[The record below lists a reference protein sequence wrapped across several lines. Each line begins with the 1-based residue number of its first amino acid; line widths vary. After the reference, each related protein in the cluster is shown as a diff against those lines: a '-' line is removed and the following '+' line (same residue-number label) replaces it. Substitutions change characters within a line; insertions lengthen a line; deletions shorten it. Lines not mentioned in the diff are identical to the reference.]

1 MRLTK
6 IKLAGFKSFVDPT
19 TINFPADLTA
29 IVGPNGCGKSNTID
43 AVRWVM
49 GEGSAKHLR
58 GDTMEDVIFNG
69 SSARKPVAQASVE
82 LVFDNSDGSVGG
94 EYAAYNEIA
103 LRRQVSRD
111 GTSKYFLNNTR
122 CRKRDITDIFLGTG
136 LGPRSYA
143 IIEQGMIS
151 RVVDAKPQ
159 ELRVYIE
166 EAAGISKYKER
177 RRETE
182 NRIRHTRDNLDR
194 LNDLREEIEKTINKL
209 QRQSRAAERYTD
221 LKTDE
226 RKTKAEVLGL
236 KIRGL
241 SNELCE
247 RQAALE
253 SEQTAVE
260 KQLAEVRANEA
271 STEELR
277 QERNNKAEEMN
288 SVQQS
293 FYQIGSQ
300 ITALE
305 QSIKHQQELR
315 QRQEQE
321 RAENTKL
328 MQETREHIGAD
339 QQRLEQAAQELKH
352 MQPAIDAATERK
364 ESADQSLAAVETRM
378 KNWQQQW
385 DAHNTRHA
393 EVSREA
399 QVEETTIT
407 QLERQISSLSA
418 REKRLHAEQKEIN
431 TTELTSE
438 LDMFSDE
445 VKNVQENVTLAQG
458 RLDSI
463 SADIVSK
470 RKDNTAFR
478 QKIDQLQLEAHK
490 IRAKISAIDALLQA
504 ALGKE
509 KKTTQNWLAQQGL
522 ENATR
527 MGELI
532 DSEPKWSHAVEMVLG
547 DYIEAVEVPSLE
559 QHGAALRALEKGEI
573 LLFEKNTSISHQQ
586 PFGAQ
591 TLWSVVQAPDSV
603 RHLLDSVLLADS
615 FEQAIVMRQKMGEGQ
630 TVVTPEGM
638 WFGKSWI
645 RATREAEEHV
655 GVLNRQQERDK
666 LEQTLQDLVD
676 RTAEQQRQYDRRR
689 TEIQMLEEQRNE
701 QQRNV
706 SSVHELYAEKN
717 ALLSNRQSKREHVE
731 GRQKNLMLEI
741 SELQQ
746 QLTREIE
753 TLELAGVKRSELL
766 TSLEQLNNERTR
778 LQQHQEQVT
787 TELDQSR
794 TNSGKQHDA
803 MHEVQLKREKWLSV
817 HQNMTESLERLRQ
830 QLDVQLSKEESLD
843 AALSQDFEPDAEVQ
857 LKLQDLV
864 NTRLVEEKRLEE
876 IRIQVEQ
883 VDQKIKASDEKKVA
897 IEEVLEKKREALQA
911 LKLGQQE
918 NKTRQQTFHE
928 QLAETDFELE
938 SLLAELT
945 EEANIGDWEEKAEKL
960 TRRISR
966 LGPINLAA
974 IDEFKEQSERK
985 EYLDSQYE
993 DLCNALET
1001 LEGAIAKIDRE
1012 TKARFKDTFDQVN
1025 KRLGE
1030 VFGKLFGG
1038 GTAHLEMTED
1048 DLLTTGIA
1056 IMARPPGKRIS
1067 NIHLMSGGEKA
1078 MTAVAMVFS
1087 IFELNP
1093 APFCMLDEVDAP
1105 LDEANNARFC
1115 EMVREMSETV
1125 QFIVITH
1132 NKTTMEMTDTLMG
1145 VTMREPGVSRLVDVN
1160 VDEAVLMASA

>member
-49 GEGSAKHLR
+49 GETSAKHLR
-58 GDTMEDVIFNG
+58 GDSMEDVIFNG

-82 LVFDNSDGSVGG
+82 LIFDNSDGTVGG

-103 LRRQVSRD
+103 LRRQVARD
-111 GTSKYFLNNTR
+111 GASKYFLNGTR

-209 QRQSRAAERYTD
+209 QRQSKAAERFTD
-221 LKTDE
+221 LKQEE
-226 RKTKAEVLGL
+226 RRTKAEVLAL
-236 KIRGL
+236 KLRGL
-241 SNELCE
+241 SAELSE
-247 RQAALE
+247 RAAGLQ

-260 KQLAEVRANEA
+260 KQLAELRGNEA
-271 STEELR
+271 AVEDLR
-277 QERNNKAEEMN
+277 QNRNVKAEGLNAIQEL
-288 SVQQS
+288 

-315 QRQEQE
+315 ERQQQE
-321 RAENTKL
+321 REENAKL
-328 MQETREHIGAD
+328 MEESRQHIGKD
-339 QQRLEQAAQELKH
+339 EERLEQAQQELKH
-352 MQPAIDAATERK
+352 MQPATDAANERK
-364 ESADQSLAAVETRM
+364 ELADKVLSEVEGRM
-378 KNWQQQW
+378 KTWEQEW
-385 DAHNTRHA
+385 DVHNRQHA
-393 EVSREA
+393 EANKEA
-399 QVEETTIT
+399 KVEETTIG
-407 QLERQISSLSA
+407 QLERQIGSMGA
-418 REKRLHAEQKEIN
+418 REKRLHSEQKEIN
-431 TTELTSE
+431 SSELSSE

-445 VKNVQENVTLAQG
+445 VRNVQENMALSQG

-463 SADIVSK
+463 SSDIVQK
-470 RKDNTAFR
+470 RKGNTEIR
-478 QKIDQLQLEAHK
+478 QKVDELQLSAHK
-490 IRAKISAIDALLQA
+490 LRAKISAIDALQQA
-504 ALGKE
+504 ALGKDNE
-509 KKTTQNWLAQQGL
+509 TTQEWLKQRGL

-527 MGELI
+527 LGELI
-532 DSEPKWSHAVEMVLG
+532 ESEPKWSQAVEMVLG
-547 DYIEAVEVPSLE
+547 NYIEAVEVDSLQRHIE
-559 QHGAALRALEKGEI
+559 AFSDLEKGEI
-573 LLFEKNTSISHQQ
+573 LLFERNQTQTAAAFH
-586 PFGAQ
+586 GQ
-591 TLWSVVQAPDSV
+591 TLWSVVQAPESV
-603 RHLLDSVLLADS
+603 REILNAVLLAND
-615 FEQAIVMRQKMGEGQ
+615 FEHAMRLRTGMSAAQS
-630 TVVTPEGM
+630 VVTPDGL
-638 WFGKSWI
+638 WLGKQWI
-645 RATREAEEHV
+645 RACREVDEHA
-655 GVLNRQQERDK
+655 GVLKRQQDRDA
-666 LEQTLQDLVD
+666 LEVRLTDLVEK
-676 RTAEQQRQYDRRR
+676 TTEQQRQYERRR

-706 SSVHELYAEKN
+706 SSVHTLYAEKN
-717 ALLSNRQSKREHVE
+717 ALLSNRQSKRESIE
-731 GRQKNLMLEI
+731 TRQNTLMIEI
-741 SELQQ
+741 SELQE
-746 QLTREIE
+746 QLNAEIT
-753 TLELAGVKRSELL
+753 TLEGAGKRRAELL
-766 TSLEQLNNERTR
+766 TRVERLNNDRELLKQRR
-778 LQQHQEQVT
+778 EQVT

-794 TNSGKQHDA
+794 LNAGKQNDA
-803 MHEVQLKREKWLSV
+803 MHEIQLQREKWINVQQNMSESLQRLKQQIEAQQTKERSLDEALSV
-817 HQNMTESLERLRQ
+817 GDEPDVEIKQ
-830 QLDVQLSKEESLD
+830 QLEQLVAK
-843 AALSQDFEPDAEVQ
+843 
-857 LKLQDLV
+857 
-864 NTRLVEEKRLEE
+864 RLVEEKGLDQM
-876 IRIQVEQ
+876 RIQVEQ
-883 VDQKIKASDEKKVA
+883 VDAQIKAKEEEKQSIDE
-897 IEEVLEKKREALQA
+897 LLTRKREALES
-911 LKLGQQE
+911 LKIGQQE
-918 NKTRQQTFHE
+918 NKTRQQTLLE
-928 QLAETDFELE
+928 QLAETDFEPEQLTK
-938 SLLAELT
+938 ELV

-960 TRRISR
+960 TQRISR

-985 EYLDSQYE
+985 EYLDSQYD
-993 DLCNALET
+993 DLTSALDT
-1001 LEGAIAKIDRE
+1001 LEKAIAKIDKE
-1012 TKARFKDTFDQVN
+1012 TKTRFKDTFDQVN
-1025 KRLGE
+1025 SRLGE
-1030 VFGKLFGG
+1030 VFAKLFGG

-1048 DLLTTGIA
+1048 DLLTTGIT

-1115 EMVREMSETV
+1115 EMVREMSERV

-1145 VTMREPGVSRLVDVN
+1145 VTMREPGVSRLVDVS
-1160 VDEAVLMASA
+1160 VDEAVMLASA